1 MSIIQTIKEFE
12 EKFVPMKVEFDE
24 EIGHYRYPSSK
35 IISFLLRSHLN
46 YLLEE
51 KKRLEGDIRDIPYA
65 PETDKMFADRI
76 FNSAITQQL
85 EHLEEEIKEVESL
98 LSK

>member
-1 MSIIQTIKEFE
+1 MSHIQKTIKDTP
-12 EKFVPMKVEFDE
+12 KYRNGSKAIPKDE
-24 EIGHYRYPSSK
+24 IVVQYSA
-35 IISFLLRSHLN
+35 FLRSHLN

-51 KKRLEGDIRDIPYA
+51 KKRLEGELRDIPYA

-76 FNSAITQQL
+76 FNSAITKQL
-85 EHLEEEIKEVESL
+85 KHLEEEIKEVESL